1 MGAMQPNLRSR
12 PPEVFPPPRKVNA
25 AADHIAVRYSRPAS
39 VTIGQVTSGAVL
51 ALFYLLMAVDGL
63 TIALFG
69 LASLLGLVLKFVGW
83 LLGVS

>member
-1 MGAMQPNLRSR
+1 
-12 PPEVFPPPRKVNA
+12 
-25 AADHIAVRYSRPAS
+25 

-83 LLGVS
+83 LLGAS